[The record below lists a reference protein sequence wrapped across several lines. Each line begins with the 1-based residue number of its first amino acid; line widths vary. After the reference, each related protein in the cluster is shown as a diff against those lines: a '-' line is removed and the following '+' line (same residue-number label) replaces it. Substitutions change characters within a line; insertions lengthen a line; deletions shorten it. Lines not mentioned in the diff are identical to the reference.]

1 MSDQLLNTLKIALL
15 ALLYLFFAR
24 VLWAVWSEVRVPAA
38 AGASGAGPLR
48 KKGVRG
54 SSSQASG
61 SKRAGAGVPSKLLMV
76 EPAAMRG
83 STVSLEDEV
92 LVGRV
97 AECDI
102 VLEEDPY
109 ASTKHARFF
118 MRDGAW
124 WVEDMGSTN
133 GTLVNAQRITEA
145 QQLKRDDRVQTG
157 SAVFEV
163 Q

>member
-38 AGASGAGPLR
+38 AGASGARQLR
-48 KKGVRG
+48 KKAGPGASARRG
-54 SSSQASG
+54 ASG
-61 SKRAGAGVPSKLLMV
+61 TGVVAPSKLLMV
-76 EPAAMRG
+76 EPATMRG
-83 STVSLEDEV
+83 STVTLEDEV

-102 VLEEDPY
+102 VLEDDPY
-109 ASTKHARFF
+109 TSTKHARFF
-118 MRDGAW
+118 ARDGAW

-133 GTLVNAQRITEA
+133 GTLVNAQRITEP

>member
-38 AGASGAGPLR
+38 AGAGGARQLR
-48 KKGVRG
+48 KKAGLGSGAKRG
-54 SSSQASG
+54 ATT
-61 SKRAGAGVPSKLLMV
+61 AGLVAPSKLLMV
-76 EPAAMRG
+76 EPATMRG
-83 STVSLEDEV
+83 STVTLEDEV

-102 VLEEDPY
+102 VLEDDPY
-109 ASTKHARFF
+109 TSTKHARFF
-118 MRDGAW
+118 ARDGAW

-133 GTLVNAQRITEA
+133 GTLVNAQRITEP